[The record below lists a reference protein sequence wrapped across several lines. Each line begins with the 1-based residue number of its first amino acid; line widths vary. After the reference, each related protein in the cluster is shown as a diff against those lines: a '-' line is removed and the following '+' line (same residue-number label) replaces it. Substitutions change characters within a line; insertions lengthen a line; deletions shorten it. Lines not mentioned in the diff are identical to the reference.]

1 MRGREFGM
9 GDGGRDEGP
18 GAAVVLLASLASI
31 VCSVGMLAGPVMA
44 FAASVRG
51 DWAEVAC
58 WFALALAF
66 YFGGRMLQ
74 GVLGKPEPPTEAELA
89 EREQRLEQARER
101 LEERSVEKAMDK
113 RDKALRKAGLKCPRC
128 GSEDVAL
135 VGDTGRPLSAGKALV
150 GGAVAGR
157 GGGRDARQAR
167 PQGVRVPVLRAQ
179 VQGQVT

>member
-1 MRGREFGM
+1 M

-18 GAAVVLLASLASI
+18 GVAVVLLASLASV

-44 FAASVRG
+44 YAATTRG
-51 DWAEVAC
+51 DWAEAAC
-58 WFALALAF
+58 WFAMAFAF

-74 GVLGKPEPPTEAELA
+74 GFLGEPTPPTEAELA
-89 EREQRLEQARER
+89 EREQRLEEARER
-101 LEERSVEKAMDK
+101 LEERSVEKAMNK

-150 GGAVAGR
+150 GGAVGGPAGAAVGAMLGKR
-157 GGGRDARQAR
+157 GRREYVCLSCGHRY
-167 PQGVRVPVLRAQ
+167 RAK
-179 VQGQVT
+179 